1 MKKSNLMR
9 KLLSVF
15 LALGVIMTLTG
26 CKKAQDTTTEKP
38 QASPPAPAMSEAP
51 QKSEEIEAVPT
62 PSAAVTP
69 EPTASR
75 AQVEYYSDGFGSG
88 AYVPVNKISEEEA
101 VKIIEETSKTQE
113 EELKIPV
120 YSEDQLTLGK
130 YKLVEGQYNCT
141 WPGFD
146 NSNTHFGGTTNKS
159 AGILSAFPGGAWRD
173 MEDGRKYLMYD
184 TEKGTRLYIF
194 FTKQDDY
201 KVATGY
207 TLYSKKKL
215 SYADMKSLKIG
226 QEIEDVMAIDP
237 TAQYVRTFYDGLAN
251 DGTLKDYV
259 VYWNQP
265 INTVHLLTDG
275 IMKFTYERSGQE
287 GNYVYTITD
296 IEHHSDFKMQGL
308 AGVLDYTIAEVDYV
322 NR

>member
-1 MKKSNLMR
+1 M
-9 KLLSVF
+9 
-15 LALGVIMTLTG
+15 
-26 CKKAQDTTTEKP
+26 
-38 QASPPAPAMSEAP
+38 
-51 QKSEEIEAVPT
+51 PT
-62 PSAAVTP
+62 V
-69 EPTASR
+69 SR
-75 AQVEYYSDGFGSG
+75 AQVEYYMNGDQGI
-88 AYVPVNKISEEEA
+88 YLPVKEISEEEA

-113 EELKIPV
+113 EELNVPI
-120 YSEDQLTLGK
+120 YLEDQLTLGK

-146 NSNTHFGGTTNKS
+146 NSNPHFGGTTNKS

-194 FTKQDDY
+194 FTKQDNY

-207 TLYSKKKL
+207 TLYSTKKL
-215 SYADMKSLKIG
+215 SYADMKSLKMG
-226 QEIEDVMAIDP
+226 QEIEDVMVIDP
-237 TAQYVRTFYDGLAN
+237 TAQYVRTFYDGLTN

-296 IEHHSDFKMQGL
+296 IEYHSDFKMQGL
-308 AGVLDYTIAEVDYV
+308 AGVTDYRIAEVDYV

>member
-1 MKKSNLMR
+1 M
-9 KLLSVF
+9 
-15 LALGVIMTLTG
+15 
-26 CKKAQDTTTEKP
+26 
-38 QASPPAPAMSEAP
+38 
-51 QKSEEIEAVPT
+51 PT
-62 PSAAVTP
+62 V
-69 EPTASR
+69 SR
-75 AQVEYYSDGFGSG
+75 AQVEYYMNGDQGI
-88 AYVPVNKISEEEA
+88 YLPVKEISEEEA

-120 YSEDQLTLGK
+120 YSGNQLLLGK

-146 NSNTHFGGTTNKS
+146 NSNPHFGGTTNKS

-194 FTKQDDY
+194 FTKQDNY

-207 TLYSKKKL
+207 TLYSTKKL
-215 SYADMKSLKIG
+215 SYADMKSLKMG
-226 QEIEDVMAIDP
+226 QEIEDVMVIDP
-237 TAQYVRTFYDGLAN
+237 TAQYVRTFYDGLTN

-275 IMKFTYERSGQE
+275 IMKFTNERSGQE

-296 IEHHSDFKMQGL
+296 IEYHSDFKMQGL
-308 AGVLDYTIAEVDYV
+308 AGVTDYRIAEVDYV

>member
-1 MKKSNLMR
+1 MNNSNSKKTLI
-9 KLLSVF
+9 F
-15 LALGVIMTLTG
+15 IILAAMLIAIPISCNRATN
-26 CKKAQDTTTEKP
+26 TTSESHVSSP
-38 QASPPAPAMSEAP
+38 IASKTP
-51 QKSEEIEAVPT
+51 QKSENPEAAPT
-62 PSAAVTP
+62 PSLTASPTP
-69 EPTASR
+69 TVSR
-75 AQVEYYSDGFGSG
+75 AQVEYYMNGDQGI
-88 AYVPVNKISEEEA
+88 YLPVKEISEEEA

-120 YSEDQLTLGK
+120 YSGNQLLLGK

>member
-26 CKKAQDTTTEKP
+26 CKKALDTTTEKP

-146 NSNTHFGGTTNKS
+146 NSNPLFGGSNNKS
-159 AGILSAFPGGAWRD
+159 AGILSSFPDGAWRD
-173 MEDGRKYLMYD
+173 MEDGRKYVMYD
-184 TEKGTRLYIF
+184 TDTGTRLYIF
-194 FTKQDDY
+194 FTEHGNY
-201 KVATGY
+201 RIATGY
-207 TLYSKKKL
+207 TLYSVKKL
-215 SYADMKSLKIG
+215 SYSDMKPLKMG
-226 QEIEDVMAIDP
+226 QTIDDVIAIDP
-237 TAQYVRTFYDGLAN
+237 TAQYVKVLYDRLPN
-251 DGTLKDYV
+251 ETIKDYND
-259 VYWNQP
+259 YFNQP

-287 GNYVYTITD
+287 GHYVYTITD
-296 IEHHSDFKMQGL
+296 IEYHSDFKMQGL
-308 AGVLDYTIAEVDYV
+308 AGVTDYRIAEVDYV